1 MKRILSTLFFLLL
14 VVASFAQN
22 NGDHLKFMG
31 IPLTGNITQFQS
43 KLIAKGCTLDKIS
56 SANALNGLRI
66 FNGSFA
72 GNKVK
77 IIVFYNPQNK
87 IVYRAK
93 ALLDG
98 VSEDRAEQEYYK
110 IKSLL
115 SQKYGSD
122 YMETSENEGREA
134 CSFPSLK
141 TNGQYVDSENA
152 ADLSE
157 VINGRIDIYIGI
169 DAESWIRSPF
179 NYNLHID
186 YNDYLNSQQL
196 NADMLE
202 DL

>member
-56 SANALNGLRI
+56 SANASNGLRI

-110 IKSLL
+110 IKS
-115 SQKYGSD
+115 
-122 YMETSENEGREA
+122 
-134 CSFPSLK
+134 
-141 TNGQYVDSENA
+141 
-152 ADLSE
+152 
-157 VINGRIDIYIGI
+157 
-169 DAESWIRSPF
+169 
-179 NYNLHID
+179 
-186 YNDYLNSQQL
+186 
-196 NADMLE
+196 
-202 DL
+202 